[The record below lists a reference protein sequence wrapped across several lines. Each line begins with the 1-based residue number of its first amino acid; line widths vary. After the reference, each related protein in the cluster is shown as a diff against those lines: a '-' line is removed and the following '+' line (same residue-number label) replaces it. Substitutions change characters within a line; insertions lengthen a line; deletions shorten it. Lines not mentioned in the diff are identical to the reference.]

1 MTGLLD
7 PATAAVVVRGAAVG
21 LPVLAVV
28 VQCAL
33 RPPGPRTLAAAI
45 TATAWAALLLLLL
58 NVAAPGLGW
67 WTFHATGAV
76 WLGVPTDLWLGWSLL
91 WGAVPALALASPAQ
105 ASLSA
110 PPAQASLSAGHS
122 PLRPPGEGR
131 MSSTQRGGGGRGGVV
146 LVGAGLV
153 WIDLALMP
161 LGEPV
166 VVLGEAWLVGEA
178 VGVATA
184 LVPALLLARWTLRG
198 THVVARAWGQAVW
211 AGGLLLVVPVAALAP
226 EPRWPT
232 ALTSLGLQLTLLLCL
247 PGLAAMRE
255 LADVGCGTPLPYDPP
270 ARLVTSGPYAYLRNP
285 MQATIAAAY
294 ATLAL
299 TFGEPALLVGTLIA
313 IVYSAGLGEWHEGR
327 QLRQAFG
334 APYLAYRAAVR
345 PWLPRRR
352 PAPVA
357 PVATLWVAGDCE
369 QCRGVAAW
377 FGRRSPVR
385 LDLRP
390 AADHPEILYRVTYE
404 APGVRAQGIA
414 AIARALGHVHLGW
427 ALAGWALGL
436 PGVRHFAQ
444 LCTDAFGAD
453 PRPSRPE
460 TCPTAPTDA
469 VSTTCQTPRSLGGPE
484 RLTREPVT
492 PDI

>member
-1 MTGLLD
+1 MTDLLD

-21 LPVLAVV
+21 LPLLAVV
-28 VQCAL
+28 VLCAL
-33 RPPGPRTLAAAI
+33 RPPGPRAVAAAI
-45 TATAWAALLLLLL
+45 TATAWAALLLLPL

-76 WLGVPTDLWLGWSLL
+76 WQGVPMDLWLGWSLL
-91 WGAVPALALASPAQ
+91 WGAVPALALATRAQ
-105 ASLSA
+105 
-110 PPAQASLSAGHS
+110 PSLSAGHS

-131 MSSTQRGGGGRGGVV
+131 KSSTQRGGGGGGRGGVV
-146 LVGAGLV
+146 LVAAVLV
-153 WIDLALMP
+153 WLDLALMP

-166 VVLGEAWLVGEA
+166 VVLGESWLVGEA

-184 LVPALLLARWTLRG
+184 LVPALLLARWTLRR

-211 AGGLLLVVPVAALAP
+211 AGGLLLVVPVVALAP
-226 EPRWPT
+226 EPRWPA
-232 ALTSLGLQLTLLLCL
+232 ALTSLGLQLTLLVCL

-255 LADVGCGTPLPYDPP
+255 LADVGHGTPLPYDPP
-270 ARLVTSGPYAYLRNP
+270 SRLVTSGPYTYLRNP

-294 ATLAL
+294 AALAL

-313 IVYSAGLGEWHEGR
+313 VVYSAGLGEWHEGR
-327 QLRQAFG
+327 QLRHAFG
-334 APYLAYRAAVR
+334 APYVAYRAAVR
-345 PWLPRRR
+345 SWLPRWR

-357 PVATLWVAGDCE
+357 PAATLWVAGDCE

-377 FGRRSPVR
+377 FARRSPVR

-404 APGVRAQGIA
+404 APGVRLQGVA

-436 PGVRHFAQ
+436 PVVRHFAQ
-444 LCTDAFGAD
+444 LCADAFGAG

-460 TCPTAPTDA
+460 TCPAPAD
-469 VSTTCQTPRSLGGPE
+469 VSDPQVPR
-484 RLTREPVT
+484 VT
-492 PDI
+492 